1 MAKVITLAN
10 QKGGVGKTTTA
21 LNLGI
26 GLANEGKRVL
36 LIDTDPQASLTI
48 ALGWQQPD
56 ELQTTLCDVMEKI
69 ISDEALAKSESILRH
84 NEGIDL
90 MPSSIAL
97 SGVENILVNA
107 MNRERILRSYISQ
120 VREDYDYVIIDSM
133 PSLGMLTVN
142 ALSASDQVIIPSQP
156 NFLSAKGLEL
166 LLRTISKV
174 KRQIN
179 PQLSIGGIL
188 LTMVDKRA
196 NFTRGMIDLMK
207 TQYGETIKVFDTEI
221 PMSVRAAET
230 TAIGKSIYTHDKSSK
245 VSLAY
250 QSFAKEVI
258 GEERRTKEHK
268 TQQSR

>member
-1 MAKVITLAN
+1 MSKVITLAN

-21 LNLGI
+21 LTLGI
-26 GLANEGKRVL
+26 GLVNEGAKVL

-56 ELQTTLCDVMEKI
+56 ELETTLSDIMEKI
-69 ISDEALAKSESILRH
+69 TNDDPIAKGEGILRH

-90 MPSSIAL
+90 MPSNIAL
-97 SGVENILVNA
+97 SGMENMLINA
-107 MNRERILRSYISQ
+107 MNRERILRTYVSQ
-120 VREDYDYVIIDSM
+120 VKEDYDYIIIDSM

-179 PQLSIGGIL
+179 PNLAVGGIL

-207 TQYGETIKVFDTEI
+207 VQYGETIRLFDTEI

-230 TAIGKSIYTHDKSSK
+230 TAIGKSIYAHDKSSK
-245 VSLAY
+245 VALAY
-250 QSFAKEVI
+250 ASFTKEVLN
-258 GEERRTKEHK
+258 EERLTKQHQ
-268 TQQSR
+268 TQFSR

>member
-1 MAKVITLAN
+1 MSKVITLAN

-26 GLANEGKRVL
+26 GLVNEGAKVL

-56 ELQTTLCDVMEKI
+56 ELEITLSDIMEKI
-69 ISDEALAKSESILRH
+69 VNDEPILKGEGILRH

-97 SGVENILVNA
+97 SGMENLLINA
-107 MNRERILRSYISQ
+107 MNRERILRTYVSQ
-120 VREDYDYVIIDSM
+120 VKEDYDYIIIDSM

-179 PQLSIGGIL
+179 PNLSVGGIL

-207 TQYGETIKVFDTEI
+207 VQYGETIKMFDTEI

-245 VSLAY
+245 VALAY
-250 QSFAKEVI
+250 ESFTKEVI
-258 GEERRTKEHK
+258 NEERRTKQHQ
-268 TQQSR
+268 TQLSR

>member
-1 MAKVITLAN
+1 MPTVIALAN

-26 GLANEGKRVL
+26 GLVNEGKKVL

-56 ELQTTLCDVMEKI
+56 ELEITLSDIMEKI
-69 ISDEALAKSESILRH
+69 IDDESIEKDEGILKH
-84 NEGIDL
+84 NEGIFL

-97 SGVENILVNA
+97 SGMESTLVNA
-107 MNRERILRSYISQ
+107 MNRERILKTYVQS
-120 VREDYDYVIIDSM
+120 VKDDYDYIIMDCM

-142 ALSASDQVIIPSQP
+142 ALAATDKIIIPSQP

-166 LLRTISKV
+166 LLKTISKV

-179 PQLSIGGIL
+179 ADLSIEGIL
-188 LTMVDKRA
+188 LTMVDNRS
-196 NFTRGMIDLMK
+196 NFTKGMINLMK
-207 TQYGETIKVFDTEI
+207 EQYGEVIKVFDTEI
-221 PMSVRAAET
+221 PLSVRAAEI
-230 TAIGKSIYTHDKSSK
+230 TAIGKSIYTHDKTSK

-250 QSFAKEVI
+250 ESFTKEVLS
-258 GEERRTKEHK
+258 EERHSKQR
-268 TQQSR
+268 QAQLSR